1 MSEKNAYKTF
11 YDGIKQFGPRDR
23 IERIENGVGVGAP
36 DINFCIEA
44 KEGWLELKSPKEP
57 LRATTPLFGSNHR
70 VSQDQKN
77 WFLRQYQAGG
87 FCAFL
92 IMTDKRWMLVPGRH
106 ADNLN
111 NMTVS
116 NLIKVAVWTTARP
129 IKEKRQWELLRANLI
144 TLR

>member
-1 MSEKNAYKTF
+1 MSEKNAYRTF
-11 YDGIKQFGPRDR
+11 YEGVRQGRDR

-44 KEGWLELKSPKEP
+44 KEGWLELKSPIEP
-57 LRATTPLFGSNHR
+57 KRTSTPLFGSNHR

-77 WFLRQYQAGG
+77 WFLRQRQAGG

-92 IMTDKRWMLVPGRH
+92 IVTDKRWMLIPSRYADEMNSMTV
-106 ADNLN
+106 DNL
-111 NMTVS
+111 
-116 NLIKVAVWTTARP
+116 LKAAVWTAEKP